1 MERLAIDAPNPYD
14 PAEVAIHVA
23 RYASALPFAP
33 GRRVLDSS
41 CGEGYGS
48 WLLAQRGAH
57 HVTGTDISGEA
68 IRTAQARFRSPIV
81 SFVECSASKLT
92 ETFPEATFNL
102 VVSLE
107 TIEHVD
113 DPEEYLHAL
122 RRLATPDA
130 VVIISCPNDH
140 WYYPTGPGNPH
151 HLRKYTLSEF
161 QEITQRVFGTE
172 VTWHLG
178 TAMFGFVTEPLVEP
192 TAQMP
197 DTWPDSIGV
206 PDTLMRVPSGPR
218 HGPTEKN
225 CSYFVGVWN
234 AQQKVPNSGA
244 WYSVGMDHRGQVLDS
259 LDRVQALLD
268 ANVVLESN
276 LTHAKL
282 QAFVLENEN
291 ALLASRVYFSSPLTH
306 WKLRSRRLLINIIK
320 KNPFIFSFAKYL
332 RNLIQRYRSGAD

>member
-33 GRRVLDSS
+33 GRRVLDSL

-48 WLLAQRGAH
+48 WLLAQRGAL
-57 HVTGTDISGEA
+57 HVTGTDISVEA
-68 IRTAQARFRSPIV
+68 IRTAQARFRSPTV

-92 ETFPEATFNL
+92 ETFPHAAFNL

-107 TIEHVD
+107 TIEHVV
-113 DPEEYLHAL
+113 DPDEYLHAL

-140 WYYPTGPGNPH
+140 WYYPIGPGNPH

-178 TAMFGFVTEPLVEP
+178 TAMFGFVTEPLGEP
-192 TAQMP
+192 AAQVP
-197 DTWPDSIGV
+197 DAWPDRIGV
-206 PDTLMRVPSGPR
+206 PDSLTRVPTGPR
-218 HGPTEKN
+218 HGPTEMN

-234 AQQKVPNSGA
+234 APETVANSGA
-244 WYSVGMDHRGQVLDS
+244 WYSVGMDHGRRVYEDVAILQVMKQQVS
-259 LDRVQALLD
+259 R
-268 ANVVLESN
+268 LESDLLK
-276 LTHAKL
+276 LTI
-282 QAFVLENEN
+282 QNR
-291 ALLASRVYFSSPLTH
+291 LLFKEHSLLISKPDYSSPFAYWFGT
-306 WKLRSRRLLINIIK
+306 LRPRLVSQVKRSPLLFSLLRR
-320 KNPFIFSFAKYL
+320 L
-332 RNLIQRYRSGAD
+332 RNLF